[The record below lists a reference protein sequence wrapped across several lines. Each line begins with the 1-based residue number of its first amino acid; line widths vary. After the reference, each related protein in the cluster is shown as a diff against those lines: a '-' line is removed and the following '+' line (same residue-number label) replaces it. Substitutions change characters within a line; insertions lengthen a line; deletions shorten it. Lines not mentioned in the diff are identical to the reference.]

1 MDPVLNFEAFKFL
14 GEAAGASATMPVRVT
29 PYPTMRRTPY
39 PTFRRT
45 PRPTTPKPKLPPPT
59 PRPTRRPT
67 TPAPTTPAPTN
78 YWMNYQPVRPGQPNL
93 NAPKPS
99 TTAASQAPYPGSQFV
114 NLYV

>member
-1 MDPVLNFEAFKFL
+1 MGPCDPKQDYQTQVLPQPQPQPAP
-14 GEAAGASATMPVRVT
+14 GGAGAQPLPMPQPLPQPVVVR
-29 PYPTMRRTPY
+29 P
-39 PTFRRT
+39 
-45 PRPTTPKPKLPPPT
+45 TPKPTLPPPT

-78 YWMNYQPVRPGQPNL
+78 YWMNCQPVRPGQPNL